1 MFRTTRAT
9 AAFAAL
15 LGLVLGLLVCGAS
28 VNPASG
34 AAPVVSGVSGGA
46 SVSPAS
52 GTAPVVWV
60 VSGGASVSPASAA
73 APVVSGISG
82 GTSVSPASGAAPV
95 LLGAPVPG
103 CDPGHSAD
111 EGAPG
116 PVVPPRAHG
125 FAELLPALAADRV
138 PPGPRQ
144 PDPGGPAVRPGP
156 EPPARVPPSPVELSV
171 LRV

>member
-15 LGLVLGLLVCGAS
+15 LGLVLGLLVCGVS
-28 VNPASG
+28 SPAFPG
-34 AAPVVSGVSGGA
+34 ETAPVFPGETAPVD
-46 SVSPAS
+46 
-52 GTAPVVWV
+52 TAPVVT
-60 VSGGASVSPASAA
+60 AA
-73 APVVSGISG
+73 
-82 GTSVSPASGAAPV
+82 T
-95 LLGAPVPG
+95 VPG
-103 CDPGHSAD
+103 CDPGHLLD

-138 PPGPRQ
+138 APGVRQ
-144 PDPGGPAVRPGP
+144 PDPGTPAVPPGR
-156 EPPARVPPSPVELSV
+156 EPPACVPLSPVELKV

>member
-28 VNPASG
+28 VSPASG
-34 AAPVVSGVSGGA
+34 AAPVVSGASGGA
-46 SVSPAS
+46 SLRPAS
-52 GTAPVVWV
+52 G
-60 VSGGASVSPASAA
+60 AA
-73 APVVSGISG
+73 APVV
-82 GTSVSPASGAAPV
+82 
-95 LLGAPVPG
+95 LGAPVPG
-103 CDPGHSAD
+103 CDPGHPAD

-144 PDPGGPAVRPGP
+144 PDPGGPAVQPGP

>member
-28 VNPASG
+28 VSPASG
-34 AAPVVSGVSGGA
+34 VAPVVSGVSGGA

-52 GTAPVVWV
+52 
-60 VSGGASVSPASAA
+60 AA
-73 APVVSGISG
+73 APVVWGASG
-82 GTSVSPASGAAPV
+82 GTSVRPASGAAPV

-103 CDPGHSAD
+103 CDPGHPAD

-144 PDPGGPAVRPGP
+144 PDPGGPAVPAGP